1 MDKNSKKKGNN
12 KNSTKN
18 RKQPNC
24 SIRTKKAWA
33 ELFEMLWAE
42 SDITLE
48 PDEEIRQ
55 SKKPFPKYWFVTS
68 NGRLYSIY
76 YKRLDQLKPEANYS
90 GSKREQLVWR
100 YHYIENGNKKHVP
113 VDKIVDYHFNKDEW
127 ADYDG
132 QKDLHHIF
140 GMKHWKEDDVFKA
153 SKKTNIQ
160 KIPRNHIHQFA
171 TMFAYD
177 TEEDWINKN
186 YRKLSDKELKQV
198 EKILPNHTF
207 TDGVITWRKVEDE
220 DGRTG
225 VKVVRGKNVDK
236 IEQIEDHEENALTE
250 KKDFIITDKYIF
262 IAEDNGEF
270 LEKNKST
277 LESAVDNF
285 FADCVSATAYNRFEF
300 NGVIVFYKK
309 MASTEVVKG

>member
-24 SIRTKKAWA
+24 SIRTKKASA

-42 SDITLE
+42 SDMTLE

-55 SKKPFPKYWFVTS
+55 CKKPFPKYWFVTS

-127 ADYDG
+127 AEYDG

-171 TMFAYD
+171 TMFDND
-177 TEEDWINKN
+177 TEEDWLNKN

-225 VKVVRGKNVDK
+225 VKVVRGKNINK
-236 IEQIEDHEENALTE
+236 IVPIENLEENALIE
-250 KKDFIITDKYIF
+250 GKDFIITDKYIF
-262 IAEDNGEF
+262 IAEDNGDF
-270 LEKNKST
+270 LIENAQI
-277 LESAVDNF
+277 LGNAADNF
-285 FADCVSATAYNRFEF
+285 LFEYVNSEKYKPF
-300 NGVIVFYKK
+300 DYNGVIVHCKK
-309 MASTEVVKG
+309 NTPTAVAEE